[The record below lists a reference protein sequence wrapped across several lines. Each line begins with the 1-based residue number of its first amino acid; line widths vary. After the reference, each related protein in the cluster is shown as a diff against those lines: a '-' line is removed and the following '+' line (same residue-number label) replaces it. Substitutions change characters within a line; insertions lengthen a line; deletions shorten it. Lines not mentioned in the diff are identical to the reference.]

1 MSGPV
6 FEMAAAAS
14 DLLGGLSMYGGLDKS
29 PYGNYVE
36 QASSYL
42 DSYGQKHGAP
52 GGKIPAKPS
61 SGKKY

>member
-1 MSGPV
+1 
-6 FEMAAAAS
+6 MAAAAS

-52 GGKIPAKPS
+52 GAKVPVKPS
-61 SGKKY
+61 SGKKMILFIC

>member
-1 MSGPV
+1 
-6 FEMAAAAS
+6 
-14 DLLGGLSMYGGLDKS
+14 MYGGLDKS

-36 QASSYL
+36 QASTYL

-52 GGKIPAKPS
+52 GAKVPAKPS